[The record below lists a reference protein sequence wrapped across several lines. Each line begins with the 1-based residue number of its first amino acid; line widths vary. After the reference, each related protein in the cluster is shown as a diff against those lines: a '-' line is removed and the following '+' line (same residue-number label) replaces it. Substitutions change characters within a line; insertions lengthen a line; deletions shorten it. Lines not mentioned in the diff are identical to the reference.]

1 MLAPMSAY
9 EPPPSYPVHSPSPE
23 PYGPLPAP
31 PERPRRRGV
40 GLVMVA
46 VLLAGLLGGVV
57 GAVGYATL
65 ADDDAEPSG
74 ASTSTSDTLA
84 QDTTSTDAAPERSV
98 QEVAAEVLPSVVKID
113 VITAE
118 GVGSGSGVILSSTGD
133 ILTNNHVVELA
144 TDEGLIVAFDDG
156 KTAPATVV
164 GTDPLLDLA
173 VIRAEGV
180 SDLPPATLGSSD
192 DLSVG
197 QEVVAVGSPF
207 GLESTV
213 TSGIVSALDRPITA
227 GSTPDGSTVFPAI
240 QTDAAINPGN
250 SGGALVDTEG
260 QVVGINTAIRTDS
273 SSAAAGGSIGLGF
286 AIPIDEARPIANQL
300 SQGETPTHARIG
312 VTVSDALDENGVL
325 GGARIEEVG
334 SGGAAADAGLDTDDV
349 VVRVEGDL
357 IASSNDLVATI
368 RGYRP
373 GDEVTLTVVRD
384 GEVEEAEVTLESDE
398 GSPTS

>member
-1 MLAPMSAY
+1 MSAY
-9 EPPPSYPVHSPSPE
+9 EPPPHHADTPQQPQQP
-23 PYGPLPAP
+23 PPAAP
-31 PERPRRRGV
+31 PEPPRRRGV
-40 GLVMVA
+40 GLVLVA

-65 ADDDAEPSG
+65 ADDDSEPSG

-84 QDTTSTDAAPERSV
+84 RDTTSSDAAPERSV

-113 VITAE
+113 VVTEE
-118 GVGSGSGVILSSTGD
+118 GVGSGSGVILSTDGE
-133 ILTNNHVVELA
+133 ILTNNHVVEPA

-156 KTAPATVV
+156 TTAPATVV

-180 SDLPPATLGSSD
+180 SDLPTATLGSSD

-273 SSAAAGGSIGLGF
+273 SSAAQGGSIGLGF
-286 AIPIDEARPIANQL
+286 AIPIDEARPIADQL

-334 SGGAAADAGLDTDDV
+334 SDGAAAAAGLETDDV
-349 VVRVEGDL
+349 VVRVDENLVG
-357 IASSNDLVATI
+357 SSNDLVATI

>member
-1 MLAPMSAY
+1 MSAY
-9 EPPPSYPVHSPSPE
+9 EPPPHHADTPQQPQQP
-23 PYGPLPAP
+23 PPAAP
-31 PERPRRRGV
+31 PEPPRRRGV
-40 GLVMVA
+40 GLVLVA

-65 ADDDAEPSG
+65 ADDDSEPSG
-74 ASTSTSDTLA
+74 ASTSTSETLT
-84 QDTTSTDAAPERSV
+84 QDTTSSDTAPERSV

-118 GVGSGSGVILSSTGD
+118 GVGSGSGVILSSNGE

-156 KTAPATVV
+156 TTAPATVV

-180 SDLPPATLGSSD
+180 SDLPTATLGSSD

-273 SSAAAGGSIGLGF
+273 SSTAQGGSIGLGF
-286 AIPIDEARPIANQL
+286 AIPIDEARPIADQL

-325 GGARIEEVG
+325 GGARIEEVV
-334 SGGAAADAGLDTDDV
+334 SDGAAAAAGLETDDV
-349 VVRVEGDL
+349 VVRVDDNLVG
-357 IASSNDLVATI
+357 SSNDLVATI

-373 GDEVTLTVVRD
+373 GDEVRLTIVRD
-384 GEVEEAEVTLESDE
+384 GEVEEAEVELESDE

>member
-1 MLAPMSAY
+1 MSAY
-9 EPPPSYPVHSPSPE
+9 EPPPYHVDIPQQPPPE
-23 PYGPLPAP
+23 P
-31 PERPRRRGV
+31 PRRRGV
-40 GLVMVA
+40 GLVVVA

-65 ADDDAEPSG
+65 TDDDSEPSG
-74 ASTSTSDTLA
+74 ASTSTSTSDTLA
-84 QDTTSTDAAPERSV
+84 QDTTSLDAGPERSV

-118 GVGSGSGVILSSTGD
+118 GVGSGSGVVLSSNGD
-133 ILTNNHVVELA
+133 ILTNNHVVEPA

-156 KTAPATVV
+156 TTAPATVV

-180 SDLPPATLGSSD
+180 SDLPTATLGSSD

-273 SSAAAGGSIGLGF
+273 SSAAQGGSIGLGF
-286 AIPIDEARPIANQL
+286 AIPIDEARPIADQL

-334 SGGAAADAGLDTDDV
+334 SGGAAAAAGLETDDV
-349 VVRVEGDL
+349 VVRVEGNL
-357 IASSNDLVATI
+357 IGSSNDLVATI

>member
-1 MLAPMSAY
+1 MSAY
-9 EPPPSYPVHSPSPE
+9 EPPPHHVDAPQQPPPTPPE
-23 PYGPLPAP
+23 P
-31 PERPRRRGV
+31 PRRRGV
-40 GLVMVA
+40 GLVLVA

-65 ADDDAEPSG
+65 ADDDSEPSG
-74 ASTSTSDTLA
+74 ASTSTSTSTSDTLA
-84 QDTTSTDAAPERSV
+84 QDTTSSDTAPERSV

-118 GVGSGSGVILSSTGD
+118 GVGSGSGVILSSDGE

-156 KTAPATVV
+156 TSAPATVV

-180 SDLPPATLGSSD
+180 SDLPTATLGSSD

-273 SSAAAGGSIGLGF
+273 SSTAQGGSIGLGF
-286 AIPIDEARPIANQL
+286 AIPIDEARPIADQL

-334 SGGAAADAGLDTDDV
+334 SDGAAAAAGLQTDDV
-349 VVRVEGDL
+349 VVRVDENLVG
-357 IASSNDLVATI
+357 SSNDLVATI

-373 GDEVTLTVVRD
+373 GDEVTLTIVRD

>member
-1 MLAPMSAY
+1 MSAY
-9 EPPPSYPVHSPSPE
+9 EPPTSHPVPSPSPSQ
-23 PYGPLPAP
+23 PYGPPPAP
-31 PERPRRRGV
+31 PERPRRRGA

-57 GAVGYATL
+57 GAVGYATF
-65 ADDDAEPSG
+65 ADDDSEPSG
-74 ASTSTSDTLA
+74 AATSTSTSDTLA
-84 QDTTSTDAAPERSV
+84 QDTTSSDAAPERSV

-133 ILTNNHVVELA
+133 ILTNNHVVEQA

-180 SDLPPATLGSSD
+180 SDLPTATLGSSD

-273 SSAAAGGSIGLGF
+273 SAAAAGGSIGLGF
-286 AIPIDEARPIANQL
+286 AIPVDEARPIADQL

-334 SGGAAADAGLDTDDV
+334 SGGAAADGGLEADDV

-357 IASSNDLVATI
+357 IGSSNDLVATI

-384 GEVEEAEVTLESDE
+384 GEVEEAEVQLESDE

>member
-1 MLAPMSAY
+1 MSAY
-9 EPPPSYPVHSPSPE
+9 EPPPYHVDTPQQQPPA
-23 PYGPLPAP
+23 AP
-31 PERPRRRGV
+31 PEPTRHRGV
-40 GLVMVA
+40 GLVLVA

-65 ADDDAEPSG
+65 ADDDSEPSG
-74 ASTSTSDTLA
+74 TSTSTSTSDTLA
-84 QDTTSTDAAPERSV
+84 QDTTSSDTAPERSV

-118 GVGSGSGVILSSTGD
+118 GVGSGSGVILSSDGE

-156 KTAPATVV
+156 ATAPATVV

-180 SDLPPATLGSSD
+180 SDLPTATLGSSD

-273 SSAAAGGSIGLGF
+273 SSTAQGGSIGLGF
-286 AIPIDEARPIANQL
+286 AIPIDEARPIADQL

-334 SGGAAADAGLDTDDV
+334 SDGAAAAAGLETDDV
-349 VVRVEGDL
+349 VVRVDENLVG
-357 IASSNDLVATI
+357 SSNDLVATI

-384 GEVEEAEVTLESDE
+384 GEVEEVEVTLESDE